1 MYLRE
6 GVELMLILA
15 PAVEAAEAVSFLR
28 SNDDVKKKKTIF
40 SLQKQFQVCG
50 PLLLLFTS
58 SSLSLTHTHAPFV
71 TVISELRVRHRVH
84 QEEWH

>member
-6 GVELMLILA
+6 GVDLHLKLA

-40 SLQKQFQVCG
+40 SLQKQFQVFFF
-50 PLLLLFTS
+50 LFAA
-58 SSLSLTHTHAPFV
+58 SSLFLVAD
-71 TVISELRVRHRVH
+71 R
-84 QEEWH
+84 

>member
-6 GVELMLILA
+6 GVDLHLKLA

-40 SLQKQFQVCG
+40 SLQKQFQVSL
-50 PLLLLFTS
+50 PSLFSNNPFEETTNDV
-58 SSLSLTHTHAPFV
+58 SLYLWYVLPEF
-71 TVISELRVRHRVH
+71 
-84 QEEWH
+84 